1 MPSKL
6 TTSVSWGIFAHCMNR
21 VHVSPTEGSNGSV
34 AVNIGVIRSYGGNAV
49 VSIQQPLLAGGAELG
64 ALVAPLVEEGLEG
77 LAGGEAGAGLGA
89 AGDFVE
95 HGVALGGL
103 GEKVGG
109 V

>member
-1 MPSKL
+1 M
-6 TTSVSWGIFAHCMNR
+6 
-21 VHVSPTEGSNGSV
+21 
-34 AVNIGVIRSYGGNAV
+34 
-49 VSIQQPLLAGGAELG
+49 G

-103 GEKVGG
+103 GENIRGVEGLEEAEVEFDEVGWGVGVDAELDALAGLVLEGG
-109 V
+109 VEGFVAGGLEV